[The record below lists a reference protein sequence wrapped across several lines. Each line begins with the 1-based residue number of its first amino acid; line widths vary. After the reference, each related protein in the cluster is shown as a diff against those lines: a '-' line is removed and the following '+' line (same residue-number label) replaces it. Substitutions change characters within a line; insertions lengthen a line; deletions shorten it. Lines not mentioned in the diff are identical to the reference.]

1 MTKLMMPEKFG
12 TINKHPK
19 IVHNHQT
26 FDYFYGSEEV
36 KIKLK
41 EIVDYLKNKEK
52 FKKFGGRIRKG
63 ILLHG
68 PPGTGKTMLAKTLA
82 N

>member
-1 MTKLMMPEKFG
+1 M
-12 TINKHPK
+12 
-19 IVHNHQT
+19 
-26 FDYFYGSEEV
+26 
-36 KIKLK
+36 
-41 EIVDYLKNKEK
+41 KNKEK
-52 FKKFGGRIRKG
+52 YQKLGGRIRKG